1 MSGRTQPLGWTD
13 KEVKMTKSTQGKFTD
28 GKTYSIRPYK
38 NGWRL
43 TIRRDGKY
51 LIAFTVLDGFVLE
64 QMVASYELTG
74 DYFDIYASYE
84 INVIQPYIRAAYAAQ
99 AAC

>member
-1 MSGRTQPLGWTD
+1 MTQ
-13 KEVKMTKSTQGKFTD
+13 STQGKFSD

-43 TIRRDGKY
+43 TLRRNGKY

-64 QMVASYELTG
+64 QMVASYEMTG
-74 DYFDIYASYE
+74 DYFDLYSSYE
-84 INVIQPYIRAAYAAQ
+84 INVIQPYIREAYAAQ
-99 AAC
+99 AAR

>member
-1 MSGRTQPLGWTD
+1 
-13 KEVKMTKSTQGKFTD
+13 MTRSAIGKFSD

-43 TIRRDGKY
+43 TIRREGKS

-64 QMVASYELTG
+64 QMVVSYEMTG
-74 DYFDIYASYE
+74 DYFDLYSSYE
-84 INVIQPYIRAAYAAQ
+84 INVIQPYIREAYAAQ
-99 AAC
+99 AAR